1 MSGIWRWGKALA
13 SGNFRAASVVDT
25 ESRPRGEIPMTTKKR
40 AVTKRRSP
48 NACRHPQH
56 YETDWLGRTYMGCP
70 ICNRWKRMKVKPAPA
85 DGKRLAA

>member
-1 MSGIWRWGKALA
+1 MSGIWRWGKTLA

-48 NACRHPQH
+48 SACRHPQH